1 MPDSVKAGLGPDTLS
16 LIRNMVSE
24 ADTAGMPADSPATR
38 PRAGMAQALPDAGT
52 QTLHPDFAKQ
62 MAHQSFARARHF
74 RPSRRQVLWTAFALI
89 VLLRPAW
96 IVLTLV
102 LGAFLILG
110 VFVAFGAD
118 RVWSGAVNLL
128 KWYIARAPERG
139 ARLVGRMDRFACR
152 WDNLL
157 DRFPDG
163 WVDGLYLP
171 DLQSPL
177 EADDRHDAVLAT
189 RLQRMKAQAADHEA
203 AA

>member
-1 MPDSVKAGLGPDTLS
+1 MSDSVKAGLGPDTLS

-24 ADTAGMPADSPATR
+24 ADTADTPSDRPAAR
-38 PRAGMAQALPDAGT
+38 PRAAVAQALPDAGP
-52 QTLHPDFAKQ
+52 QPLQPDFARQ
-62 MAHQSFARARHF
+62 MAHQSILRARKF
-74 RPSRRQVLWTAFALI
+74 RPSCRQILWATLALI

-96 IVLTLV
+96 IVLMLV

-118 RVWSGAVNLL
+118 RVWSGAVDLL

-139 ARLVGRMDRFACR
+139 ARLVERMDRFACR
-152 WDNLL
+152 WDKLL

-171 DLQSPL
+171 DLQSLL

-189 RLQRMKAQAADHEA
+189 RLQRMQTQAADHEA